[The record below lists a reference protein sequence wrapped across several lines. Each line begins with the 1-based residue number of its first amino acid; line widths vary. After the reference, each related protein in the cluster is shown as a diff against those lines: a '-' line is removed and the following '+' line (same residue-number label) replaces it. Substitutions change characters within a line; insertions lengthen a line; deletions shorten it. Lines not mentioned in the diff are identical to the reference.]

1 MSDSFWLT
9 EQQFARLE
17 AYLPN
22 DTRGGR
28 GSTIGG

>member
-9 EQQFARLE
+9 EQQFAQLE

-22 DTRGGR
+22 DTRGVPR
-28 GSTIGG
+28 STTGG